1 MLSTGL
7 APACDEYACVGL
19 MAAAGASTIGFVG
32 LALGEA
38 GRSAGPSPAA
48 RVFSGGCV
56 EWWLQVCG
64 AAITQVASNRR
75 GFETCAA
82 FQGAAL
88 AAGAVALL
96 GLRRD

>member
-1 MLSTGL
+1 MVDNSLS
-7 APACDEYACVGL
+7 V
-19 MAAAGASTIGFVG
+19 
-32 LALGEA
+32 
-38 GRSAGPSPAA
+38 
-48 RVFSGGCV
+48 
-56 EWWLQVCG
+56 
-64 AAITQVASNRR
+64 SNRR